1 MNSYKEETITL
12 TLEDGNNVKQVTE
25 SVKKI
30 LITAPLR
37 EGDNLNKT
45 KISTNNPLIKK
56 CDEHDLW
63 VEDYAS
69 STIGSWS

>member
-1 MNSYKEETITL
+1 MNSYNEEIITL
-12 TLEDGNNVKQVTE
+12 TLEDGNNVKQVIE

-37 EGDNLNKT
+37 GGDNLNKT
-45 KISTNNPLIKK
+45 KISISNPLIKK

>member
-1 MNSYKEETITL
+1 MNSYNEEIITL
-12 TLEDGNNVKQVTE
+12 TLEDGNNVKQVIE

-45 KISTNNPLIKK
+45 KISISKPLIKK

-63 VEDYAS
+63 VEDLAS
-69 STIGSWS
+69 STIGS